1 MLGRVMWGWGVM
13 AGMYGCVHM
22 IGSTL
27 AQRGILTSSSSSS
40 SSSSATPQKR
50 TASSG
55 HSGKAGEEAVH
66 TPIIFLTPWIKVP
79 LKAPGMLFASY
90 LASAATKA
98 LAYPQT
104 SPISKLLGVG
114 ESVVLA
120 AGVGLFSISAYLYY
134 SSVKYMVDVG
144 TPVPYGFQVKTLCTN
159 GPFRYFKHPIYTALF
174 GCCLATPLVLDCSWC
189 FISPALFWAYVF
201 WFVVPREEKY
211 MKDKFGKEY
220 ENFSTGSQQ
229 SLSSFNGLRIRCA

>member
-1 MLGRVMWGWGVM
+1 
-13 AGMYGCVHM
+13 M

-27 AQRGILTSSSSSS
+27 AQRGVLTSSSSSS

-90 LASAATKA
+90 IASAATKA

-134 SSVKYMVDVG
+134 SRSAILFPRLIDVL
-144 TPVPYGFQVKTLCTN
+144 TWD
-159 GPFRYFKHPIYTALF
+159 
-174 GCCLATPLVLDCSWC
+174 CCLVFLHDGNSFSHGYLPL
-189 FISPALFWAYVF
+189 SPAPAPPSLAY
-201 WFVVPREEKY
+201 
-211 MKDKFGKEY
+211 
-220 ENFSTGSQQ
+220 
-229 SLSSFNGLRIRCA
+229 SSFLPVSPPPPFHQHFSFSSFCFPSLLFPVLTASRSTTMRFTCQLLTTRLV